1 MRNLI
6 SNFLRGL
13 LLVVPMAA
21 AIYVVWY
28 LYNFLDSLIPVA
40 KNIPGLSFL
49 LVVLLITITGSYAKR
64 YNTGLLIWFEN
75 FIKDVPLLSLIYS
88 SIKDLMTSFVGE
100 EKKFNK
106 PVLVKVESNL
116 YKPGFVT
123 SQDLKNEGLP
133 GKVSV
138 YLPHSYNFSGNVFI
152 TEKKNIIPLKNSSSD
167 VMKYIVSGGISGG
180 IKAWLWKSFLLFN

>member
-6 SNFLRGL
+6 NNFLRGL

-40 KNIPGLSFL
+40 KNIPGLSFI
-49 LVVLLITITGSYAKR
+49 LVVLLITIAGSYAKR
-64 YNTGLLIWFEN
+64 YNTGLVNWFEN
-75 FIKDVPLLSLIYS
+75 FIKDVPLLNLIYS
-88 SIKDLMTSFVGE
+88 SIKDLMTSFMGE
-100 EKKFNK
+100 KKKFNK
-106 PVLVKVESNL
+106 PVLVKVEASL

-123 SQDLKNEGLP
+123 SEDLKNVGLN

-138 YLPHSYNFSGNVFI
+138 YLQHSYNFSGNVFI
-152 TEKKNIIPLKNSSSD
+152 TEKKNIIPLKNSSSE
-167 VMKYIVSGGISGG
+167 VMKYIVSGGISGA
-180 IKAWLWKSFLLFN
+180 IKA

>member
-6 SNFLRGL
+6 NNFLRGL

-40 KNIPGLSFL
+40 KNIPGLSFI
-49 LVVLLITITGSYAKR
+49 LVVLLITIAGSYAKR
-64 YNTGLLIWFEN
+64 YNTGLVNWFEN
-75 FIKDVPLLSLIYS
+75 FIKDVPLLNLIYS
-88 SIKDLMTSFVGE
+88 SIKDLMTSFMGE
-100 EKKFNK
+100 KKKFNK
-106 PVLVKVESNL
+106 PVLVKVEASL
-116 YKPGFVT
+116 YKQGFVT
-123 SQDLKNEGLP
+123 SEDLKNVGLN

-152 TEKKNIIPLKNSSSD
+152 TEKKNIIPLKNSSSE
-167 VMKYIVSGGISGG
+167 VMKYIVSGGISGA
-180 IKAWLWKSFLLFN
+180 IKA

>member
-6 SNFLRGL
+6 NNFLRGL

-40 KNIPGLSFL
+40 KNIPGLSFI
-49 LVVLLITITGSYAKR
+49 LVVLLITIAGSYAKR
-64 YNTGLLIWFEN
+64 YNTGLVNRFEN
-75 FIKDVPLLSLIYS
+75 FIKDVPLLNLIYS
-88 SIKDLMTSFVGE
+88 SIKDLMTSFMGE
-100 EKKFNK
+100 KKKFNK
-106 PVLVKVESNL
+106 PVLVKVEASL

-123 SQDLKNEGLP
+123 SEDLKNVGLN

-152 TEKKNIIPLKNSSSD
+152 TEKKNIIPLKNSSSE
-167 VMKYIVSGGISGG
+167 VMKYIVSGGISGA
-180 IKAWLWKSFLLFN
+180 IKA

>member
-6 SNFLRGL
+6 NNFLRGL

-40 KNIPGLSFL
+40 KNIPGLSFI
-49 LVVLLITITGSYAKR
+49 LVVLLITIAGSYAKR
-64 YNTGLLIWFEN
+64 YNTGLVNWFEN
-75 FIKDVPLLSLIYS
+75 FIKDVPLLNLIYS
-88 SIKDLMTSFVGE
+88 SIKDLMTSFMGE
-100 EKKFNK
+100 KKKFNK
-106 PVLVKVESNL
+106 PVLVKVEANL

-123 SQDLKNEGLP
+123 SEDLKNNGLN

-152 TEKKNIIPLKNSSSD
+152 SEKKNIIPLKNSSSE
-167 VMKYIVSGGISGG
+167 VMKYIVSGGISGA
-180 IKAWLWKSFLLFN
+180 IKA

>member
-123 SQDLKNEGLP
+123 SQDLKNVGLP

-180 IKAWLWKSFLLFN
+180 IKA